1 MTIDTNRLTPE
12 NRITIRTLLL
22 RDIGGLFFIALAALL
37 AVTMFFGTQSALVVL
52 RENAGNVILTT
63 VRYMA
68 THVEPAIRTATVV
81 GRKILSDEPP
91 VDSVGIEMARTAME
105 LTPQIRGMAFF
116 WADGHYE
123 TVQANGEAQLRIYE
137 TGSPAEQAVEEA
149 RRAAKPFI
157 AAPIYSEALGQTLVT
172 ARSPIFDD
180 EGTYLGFAASAISLH
195 DLSVFA
201 SQVDLAGGK
210 VFVVNSDGYVVAHPF
225 LTDPEVA
232 KRMTPEAPL
241 LHGSDIGDPVLA
253 AFIDPARH
261 TEEDLK
267 GRDGIKVRTAKVDD
281 RRYFSL
287 AVDVPVGQHGA
298 YTVGIYVDEESSSY
312 TDMIRYLGYGALAGL
327 AVMAFALL
335 RLWQLAERIRQPV
348 SELAMAS
355 NAVAKFE
362 LDDVPPIGGNPVQ
375 EFNDAA
381 TAFNRMVKGLSQF
394 GIYVP
399 RSLVRAI
406 LDKAEPTGI
415 SSVDREV
422 TVLFSD
428 IVGFTPLSQSAP
440 PDEIVDLLNDH
451 FTLMNEAIEAE
462 GGNID
467 KYVGDSVMAFW
478 GAPAER
484 EDHAAAC
491 LRSVRRIAKLLRADN
506 ERRKQAGQH
515 VLHIRLGIATGRAVV
530 GNIGAPGRIN
540 YTMIGDTVNVAN
552 RLEQLGKQVAPE
564 ANLCVLVSK
573 ETADAAGNPPDL
585 EDVGEF
591 ELRGRSGAVKVYR
604 LALDRDGET

>member
-1 MTIDTNRLTPE
+1 MKIDTNSLTPE
-12 NRITIRTLLL
+12 SRITIRTLLL
-22 RDIGGLFFIALAALL
+22 RDIGGLFLIALAALM
-37 AVTMFFGTQSALVVL
+37 AVTMYFGTQGALVVL
-52 RENAGNVILTT
+52 RENAGNVIHTT
-63 VRYMA
+63 ARFLS
-68 THVEPAIRTATVV
+68 THMEPAIRTAEIV
-81 GRKILSDEPP
+81 GRQILIEGAPADAS
-91 VDSVGIEMARTAME
+91 SVEMARTAME
-105 LTPQIRGMAFF
+105 LDPQIRGMAFF
-116 WADGHYE
+116 WTDGTYE
-123 TVQANGEAQLRIYE
+123 TVQADGTSQLHSYAP
-137 TGSPAEQAVEEA
+137 GSDAARAVEEA
-149 RRAAKPFI
+149 RLAAEPYI
-157 AAPIYSEALGQTLVT
+157 ADPIFSRLVKQTLVT
-172 ARSPIFDD
+172 ARNPIFADD
-180 EGTYLGFAASAISLH
+180 GTYLGFAASAISLH

-201 SQVDLAGGK
+201 SQVDLVGGL
-210 VFVVNSDGYVVAHPF
+210 VFVVNNDGYVVAHPS

-232 KRMTPEAPL
+232 KRMTAETPL
-241 LHGSDIGDPVLA
+241 LHGSELGDPVLA
-253 AFIDPARH
+253 AFLDPARH
-261 TEEDLK
+261 REDDLED
-267 GRDGIKVRTAKVDD
+267 GEGIKVRRAKVDG

-287 AVDVPVGQHGA
+287 TLDIPVSHDGI
-298 YTVGIYVDEESSSY
+298 YTVGIYVDEDSSSY
-312 TDMIRYLGYGALAGL
+312 TDMIRYLAYGAVAGL
-327 AVMAFALL
+327 VVMALAML

-348 SELAMAS
+348 SELALAS

-362 LDDVPPIGGNPVQ
+362 LDDVAPIGGNSVR

-381 TAFNRMVKGLSQF
+381 MAFNRMVKGLAQF

-406 LDKAEPTGI
+406 LDKSEPTGI

-428 IVGFTPLSQSAP
+428 IVGFTTLSQSAP
-440 PDEIVDLLNDH
+440 ADEIVQLLNEH

-491 LRSVRRIAKLLRADN
+491 LRSVRRIAEALRADN
-506 ERRKQAGQH
+506 ERRERTGKR

-552 RLEQLGKQVAPE
+552 RLEQLGKQVAPGTD
-564 ANLCVLVSK
+564 LCVLVSK
-573 ETADAAGNPPDL
+573 ETALAAGIPPDL

-591 ELRGRSGAVKVYR
+591 ELRGRSGAVTVYR
-604 LALDRDGET
+604 LNLDRA

>member
-1 MTIDTNRLTPE
+1 MKIDTDSLTPE

-22 RDIGGLFFIALAALL
+22 RDIGGLFFIALVALMT
-37 AVTMFFGTQSALVVL
+37 VTIFFGTQGALVVL
-52 RENAGNVILTT
+52 RENAGNVIHAT
-63 VRYMA
+63 VRFMA
-68 THVEPAIRTATVV
+68 THIEPAIKTAEVV
-81 GRKILSDEPP
+81 GRKVLSESPP
-91 VDSVGIEMARTAME
+91 VDAGAIELARTAME
-105 LTPQIRGMAFF
+105 LNPQIRGMAFF
-116 WADGHYE
+116 RTDGRYE
-123 TVQANGEAQLRIYE
+123 TVRANGEALLHSYE
-137 TGSPAEQAVEEA
+137 PGSAAERAVEEA
-149 RRAAKPFI
+149 RRAAEPYI
-157 AAPIYSEALGQTLVT
+157 AAPIFSKVLGQTLVT

-180 EGTYLGFAASAISLH
+180 EGSYLGFAASAISLH

-201 SQVDLAGGK
+201 SQVDLLGGQ
-210 VFVVNSDGYVVAHPF
+210 VFVVDSDGYVLAHPT
-225 LTDPEVA
+225 LTDPDMA
-232 KRMTPEAPL
+232 RRMTPETPL

-261 TEEDLK
+261 EVDDLED
-267 GRDGIKVRTAKVDD
+267 GNGIKVRTATVDG
-281 RRYFSL
+281 RRYFAL
-287 AVDVPVGQHGA
+287 TLDVPVDQLGN
-298 YTVGIYVDEESSSY
+298 YTVGIYVDAETSSY
-312 TDMIRYLGYGALAGL
+312 RDMIRYLAYGALAGL
-327 AVMAFALL
+327 AVMALAML

-348 SELAMAS
+348 SELALAS

-375 EFNDAA
+375 EFDDAA
-381 TAFNRMVKGLSQF
+381 SAFNRMVKGLSQF

-406 LDKAEPTGI
+406 LEKSEPTGI

-428 IVGFTPLSQSAP
+428 IVGFTALSQSAP
-440 PDEIVDLLNDH
+440 ADEIVDLLNDH
-451 FTLMNEAIEAE
+451 FTLMNAAIEAE

-491 LRSVRRIAKLLRADN
+491 LRSVRRIATLLRADN
-506 ERRKQAGQH
+506 ERRKQAGQR

-552 RLEQLGKQVAPE
+552 RLEQLGKQVGPE
-564 ANLCVLVSK
+564 TDLCVLVSG
-573 ETADAAGNPPDL
+573 ETAEAAGNPPDL
-585 EDVGEF
+585 EEVGEF

-604 LALDRDGET
+604 LNLDRK